1 MTKRFLFSVLALLVL
16 VAFGWAAGP
25 KKVIVHYH
33 WTETIYDPINL
44 NAVKIFEK
52 KHPDVEVKLVLVPDG
67 DRATIIRTVL
77 AANGQI
83 DAMSLTNGDSAEFL
97 SAGQAVPIDPKGFGK
112 SSVDDVVKMWT
123 PGSIE
128 SCGGYWDGQYYG
140 IPYEQS
146 NYVAWVNTAFM
157 KQAGLAKKDLPKTW
171 ADFVTFAKKLVKVD
185 NGVTVR
191 NGFMCNS
198 KQGIFNFLVISAMME
213 QLGLDWGSE
222 KGFIDSMD
230 QTDTLVRGLKTYTDF
245 VTTDKIWDP
254 ALDDNDREGFGN
266 GKSGIFLT
274 GGTWYWGVL
283 DTYSVKRKDVAA
295 IPVSPFRGWKGY
307 RRHGLW
313 QLPVRHAPCK
323 GAGADVRVARY
334 HDEPD
339 ERVHQAGPAS
349 ASLEADQWQAG
360 PRQRACPEVHP
371 VLRPGVQGRAG
382 TPGRVVVF
390 HEDQPG
396 CGRRLGR
403 HIPCHFPEHECGR
416 FRLTAAKRCEELV
429 PAVGLSF
436 RVPGTLPGTLR
447 FFQGARGGACQK
459 PVTR

>member
-52 KHPDVEVKLVLVPDG
+52 MHPDVEVKLVLVPDG
-67 DRATIIRTVL
+67 DRPTIIRTVL

-146 NYVAWVNTAFM
+146 NYVAWINTAFM
-157 KQAGLAKKDLPKTW
+157 KEAGLTMKDLPKTW
-171 ADFVTFAKKLVKVD
+171 ADFVAVAKKLVKVE

-198 KQGIFNFLVISAMME
+198 KEGIFNFLVLSAMME

-222 KGFIDSMD
+222 KGFIASMD

-254 ALDDNDREGFGN
+254 ALADNDREGFGT
-266 GKSGIFLT
+266 GKSAIFMT

-283 DTYSVKRKDVAA
+283 DTYSVKRT
-295 IPVSPFRGWKGY
+295 
-307 RRHGLW
+307 
-313 QLPVRHAPCK
+313 
-323 GAGADVRVARY
+323 DVRPFPYPRFPDGKDIGGMGYGSCLYVTRLAKDPALTFAWLDTMTSQTNKFIMQGLHQPRVTLTNGMPALDNVLARKSIPY
-334 HDEPD
+334 Y
-339 ERVHQAGPAS
+339 
-349 ASLEADQWQAG
+349 DQ
-360 PRQRACPEVHP
+360 
-371 VLRPGVQGRAG
+371 
-382 TPGRVVVF
+382 VF
-390 HEDQPG
+390 KGE
-396 CGRRLGR
+396 L
-403 HIPCHFPEHECGR
+403 
-416 FRLTAAKRCEELV
+416 AK
-429 PAVGLSF
+429 PAVWLSSTKTNQAVDAVWGAIS
-436 RVPGTLPGTLR
+436 RVI
-447 FFQGARGGACQK
+447 FQNASVEDS
-459 PVTR
+459 VTQLQSDVKNLYQQ